1 MPSFSPDLYSQM
13 PKMCGVEVVQCVR
26 DLGLPT
32 LVVGCTGNALQEDQ
46 EEYLAAGA
54 NRVLSKP
61 IHQSSIEEVL
71 TEARQRRTQ
80 GVLNA

>member
-1 MPSFSPDLYSQM
+1 M
-13 PKMCGVEVVQCVR
+13 PKLCGVEVVRSMREQGMR
-26 DLGLPT
+26 L

-61 IHQSSIEEVL
+61 IHQSAIEAAL
-71 TEARQRRTQ
+71 LEARRRALDV
-80 GVLNA
+80 GDRNVV